1 VTLNL
6 KELLIQSVTA
16 PRSVAPQILGLQL
29 SNEILWTMM
38 ALVAV
43 LNAILYS
50 LSIFVF
56 ETSTGL
62 KTGMNLPFL
71 YLALLGA
78 AMVIGAMVLRW
89 VGQMWGGRAT
99 LNDMFAMVVWL
110 QALRAVAQLG
120 LLVLMVVA
128 PGLSNLV
135 AIGLGMFGLWL
146 MANFLDVAQGWNS
159 LGKSIVVLVL
169 TGLGFAF
176 GLSFFM
182 LLIGATAMG
191 I

>member
-6 KELLIQSVTA
+6 KELLIQSVAA
-16 PRSVAPQILGLQL
+16 PRAVAAQILDLKL
-29 SNEILWTMM
+29 SNQILWTLM

-43 LNAILYS
+43 LNTILYS

-56 ETSTGL
+56 EASTGL
-62 KTGMNLPFL
+62 KTGMNLPML
-71 YLALLGA
+71 YLALLSA

-89 VGQMWGGRAT
+89 VGQIWGGRAM

-110 QALRAVAQLG
+110 QALRAVAQAG